1 MEPIDVRTEIANVLR
16 LAALPQVAM
25 MLDSSVPS
33 IILGADAHHI
43 RLINAAAAA
52 VLGLGLAKDWL
63 GSAAPLDDA
72 IVRHLTR
79 VVPALKPGAQTSERI
94 RYYRGIK
101 PVVVSL
107 KITRLATPDDEM
119 LIRVDMPD
127 LVRPGMEADLE
138 ATLKLYAI
146 EDTFLTAFAGERPL
160 AVIGEADILDEAP
173 GEIEAIAA
181 RPIEGGCETI
191 VVPTPKGERPVTVIE
206 FGRGHEPEAGEASE
220 RRRLLIVG
228 ATQARSVV
236 AMPAED
242 AAATAEAA
250 PIENGVMA
258 VDHTPAAITEHSF
271 TFAPQPKPRRFVW
284 HMDAS
289 GRIVSLDAS
298 FAEILGSHA
307 TPNTGETWQD
317 LTGRLQIEH
326 GERITEALARRVAFH
341 GLSFRWPIEGTDQ
354 AAAIEWT
361 GMPGPDGS
369 FSGFGI
375 IRADKPEPDALARGL
390 GLVPP
395 APLPEPEPEPI
406 ALPPAPEADVFGPK
420 TTIEPVAAAAVVVE
434 HVAAHEP
441 PPVADITAGLVADN
455 DAVEHTAPA
464 SEEPPIL
471 LPPPPAYISPE
482 TLRLSGDERNAFRQ
496 IAEALGARF
505 EGDDDHLV
513 PQPAVIIPPAPSD
526 SVRVLSTQELLDE
539 LNRTH
544 PPSDKPRAAQ
554 LGAETSVQV
563 ERDARLV
570 DRLPIAVG
578 LTRDEAFIHVN
589 SAFLTLT
596 GYTSLDEIN
605 RAGGLDVLFAGPHA
619 AKGWTHERGRHHIPL
634 VTRQGRVVPVDARIA
649 SVPWGAG
656 NALLITLV
664 SGDRPTTQPL
674 DDSEPLR
681 AAESTLREQDRRI
694 ATLEVIVAQA
704 SDGVL
709 MLDTNGRI
717 LSANAA
723 AEALFAYPPGQLTG
737 RAFVDLIATA
747 DRRSALDYLDGLARN
762 GIGSLLQ
769 DGRELTAETASDRR
783 VTLHVVLGRMPEGS
797 EAAYCA
803 TLRDVS
809 RWKTSEEELTAARRR
824 AEQASTQKS
833 DFLAKISHEI
843 RTPLNAIIGFS
854 EVMLSERF
862 GAIGVERYKDYLRDI
877 QSSGTH
883 IMSLVNDLLDL
894 SKVEAGKLDLK
905 FDTVHLSE
913 VLAECV
919 NLMQPQANRERIII
933 RASITQGLPP
943 VVADL
948 RSIRQIV
955 LNLLSNAIKFTPPG
969 GQVIVSASLED
980 TSEVVVRVRD
990 TGYGMSPSEVE
1001 TALEPFRQIA
1011 NGRGRGTGPGAG
1023 TGLGLPLTKALVEA
1037 NRASLKIDSAV
1048 NQGTLVQITFPAP
1061 LVLAAE

>member
-1 MEPIDVRTEIANVLR
+1 MEPIDVRTEIVNALR
-16 LAALPQVAM
+16 LTAFPQVAT
-25 MLDSSVPS
+25 MLASPVPS
-33 IILGADAHHI
+33 VIVGADGRRLH
-43 RLINAAAAA
+43 LINAAAAMA
-52 VLGLGLAKDWL
+52 LGLRFAKDWI
-63 GSAAPLDDA
+63 GSDAPLDDA
-72 IVRHLTR
+72 IVRHVAR
-79 VVPALKPGAQTSERI
+79 VAPSLKPGSAASERI

-101 PVVVSL
+101 PVVVLL
-107 KITRLATPDDEM
+107 KMTRIATVNDDV
-119 LIRVDMPD
+119 LLRIDLPD
-127 LVRPGMEADLE
+127 LARQTADASLE
-138 ATLKLYAI
+138 ATLGLYAL
-146 EDTFLTAFAGERPL
+146 DDMFLTAFAGETPL
-160 AVIGEADILDEAP
+160 AVIGDAAILDEAP
-173 GEIEAIAA
+173 REIEAFAA
-181 RPIEGGCETI
+181 RPVNGGCETI
-191 VVPTPKGERPVTVIE
+191 IVPTPKGERPVTVIE
-206 FGRGHEPEAGEASE
+206 IGDEREPQPDEVVARG
-220 RRRLLIVG
+220 RLLIVG
-228 ATQARSVV
+228 ATQARTAGAVPV
-236 AMPAED
+236 EEPI
-242 AAATAEAA
+242 AAADIASSGPETPVAETSEPA
-250 PIENGVMA
+250 P
-258 VDHTPAAITEHSF
+258 PATF
-271 TFAPQPKPRRFVW
+271 TFALQTKPRRFAW
-284 HMDAS
+284 RMDAD
-289 GRIVSLDAS
+289 GRIVNVDTV
-298 FAEILGSHA
+298 FAEILGPHA
-307 TPNTGETWQD
+307 APKHDEMWQD
-317 LTGRLQIEH
+317 LCDRLQIAH
-326 GERITEALARRVAFH
+326 RERVTEALARRTAFH
-341 GLSFRWPIEGTDQ
+341 GISLLWPIEGTDQ
-354 AAAIEWT
+354 AAAVEWA
-361 GMPGPDGS
+361 GMPAAGGG

-375 IRADKPEPDALARGL
+375 IRADKPETDARARGL
-390 GLVPP
+390 GLGSP
-395 APLPEPEPEPI
+395 AAAPEPEVAPQIVAAE
-406 ALPPAPEADVFGPK
+406 PEADVFLP
-420 TTIEPVAAAAVVVE
+420 EVSAAREDAAPARGHVSPVVE
-434 HVAAHEP
+434 
-441 PPVADITAGLVADN
+441 DITAGLVADN
-455 DAVEHTAPA
+455 DAAEHIPTAP
-464 SEEPPIL
+464 EEPPIL

-544 PPSDKPRAAQ
+544 PPSDKARTPATNDA
-554 LGAETSVQV
+554 GSTQV
-563 ERDARLV
+563 ERESRLV
-570 DRLPIAVG
+570 DRLPIAIG

-589 SAFLTLT
+589 SAFLGLT
-596 GYTSLDEIN
+596 GYSSLDEIN

-619 AKGWTHERGRHHIPL
+619 AKGWTQERGRHHIPL
-634 VTRQGRVVPVDARIA
+634 VTRQGRVIPVDARIA
-649 SVPWGAG
+649 SVPWGNG

-664 SGDRPTTQPL
+664 SGDRPAVQPL
-674 DDSEPLR
+674 GDSDPLR
-681 AAESTLREQDRRI
+681 AAESALCEQDRRI
-694 ATLEVIVAQA
+694 STLEVIVAQA

-709 MLDTNGRI
+709 TLDASGRI
-717 LSANAA
+717 QSANAA

-737 RAFVDLIATA
+737 RTFVDLIAPV
-747 DRRSALDYLDGLARN
+747 DRRSARDYLDGLARN

-783 VTLHVVLGRMPEGS
+783 VTLHVVIGRMPEGA
-797 EAAYCA
+797 EATYCA

-833 DFLAKISHEI
+833 EFLAKISHEI

-905 FDTVHLSE
+905 FEAVHLSD
-913 VLAECV
+913 VLSECV

-955 LNLLSNAIKFTPPG
+955 LNLLSNAIKFTPAG
-969 GQVIVSASLED
+969 GQVIVSASLEE
-980 TSEVVVRVRD
+980 TSEVVVRIRD